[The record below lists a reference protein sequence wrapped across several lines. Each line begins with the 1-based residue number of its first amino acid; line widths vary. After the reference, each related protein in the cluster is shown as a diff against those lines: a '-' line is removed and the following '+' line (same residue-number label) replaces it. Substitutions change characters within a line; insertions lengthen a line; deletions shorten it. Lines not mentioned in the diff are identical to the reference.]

1 MLSSIM
7 HEICGHERQLLA
19 LRKIADKGMPI
30 HAFIFSGPESVGKKT
45 IAMHFLAGLF
55 CEEKN
60 GRDSKRFACL
70 SCPSCVQ
77 VGEFRHPD
85 FHFLSGHENEAIGIA
100 EIRSLKERLSL
111 RSWAGSWRGVL
122 IDNAE
127 RLTPEA
133 QSALLK
139 ILEEPS
145 QGILFFLV
153 TSEPHLLL
161 DTIRSRAVP
170 ISFGTVRDE
179 ELAGWL
185 STYFP
190 EINYEELMKFADGRP
205 GEAKRFAQ
213 DRELFAAYQKKITK
227 TDAIADGS
235 LLDQF
240 RFTDSLVEK
249 GGDASGEFLGHLIS
263 ITRDLLIKTPDS
275 AGLIARMK
283 TLLDL
288 HFELARASANRR
300 LLIDSAF
307 IALKGLL

>member
-1 MLSSIM
+1 
-7 HEICGHERQLLA
+7 
-19 LRKIADKGMPI
+19 MPI
-30 HAFIFSGPESVGKKT
+30 HAFIFSGPESVGKRT
-45 IAMHFLAGLF
+45 IATHLLAGLF
-55 CEEKN
+55 CEEKQSLR
-60 GRDSKRFACL
+60 GGLFACL
-70 SCPSCVQ
+70 SCPSCVK
-77 VGEFRHPD
+77 VGELRHPD
-85 FHFLSGHENEAIGIA
+85 FHFISDQENKGIGIA
-100 EIRSLKERLSL
+100 EIRALKERLSL
-111 RSWAGSWRGVL
+111 KSWAGSWRGVL

-190 EINYEELMKFADGRP
+190 EANSAELIQFADGRP
-205 GEAKRFAQ
+205 GDAKRLAE
-213 DRELFAAYQKKITK
+213 DREFLYAHQKSIAKA
-227 TDAIADGS
+227 DAMADGG

-240 RFTDSLVEK
+240 RFADSLVEK
-249 GGDASGEFLGHLIS
+249 GGDAPGEFLSRLIS
-263 ITRDLLIKTPDS
+263 ITRDLLIKNPDS
-275 AGLIARMK
+275 AGLIARIK
-283 TLLDL
+283 ALLDL

-307 IALKGLL
+307 IALKEI